1 MTYGAITAVRGAS
14 LRVADGEVVVLAG
27 ANGAGKTSTLQ
38 AISGLVR
45 PSGGRLTFR
54 GERIERLAADGIV
67 RLGIAQVLE
76 GRQLFPRMTVLENLQ
91 MGAYLRSDSDGVR
104 SDLERAWSLFPAL
117 LPRRDQ
123 LAGTLSG
130 GEQQMVAIA
139 RALMARPRLLLLD
152 EPSMG
157 LAPLVIREIL
167 RVLGELNRG
176 GMTILLAEQ
185 NARIGFSVAQR
196 GYVMETG
203 NVVLEGTAQELMD
216 NPIVQ
221 HAYLG

>member
-1 MTYGAITAVRGAS
+1 
-14 LRVADGEVVVLAG
+14 
-27 ANGAGKTSTLQ
+27 
-38 AISGLVR
+38 
-45 PSGGRLTFR
+45 
-54 GERIERLAADGIV
+54 
-67 RLGIAQVLE
+67 
-76 GRQLFPRMTVLENLQ
+76 MTVLENLQ